1 MRSVIIPTTPHL
13 AMSTGQPY
21 HLMLS
26 HNLVDP
32 AHREFYRQ
40 ERQRGTYLILD
51 NSAHE
56 TKAGERI
63 ERLLV
68 QASQVGASEVVLPDT
83 LFDADATIEGCRRSL
98 ETVETMIRVSREI
111 DLRPSLPKFMIVPQG
126 KTPEDLQRCLTEMV
140 AMARLWSDDVEVYN
154 NFTIGIS
161 KDYNDLWWPCDNFL
175 LGFLRDHV
183 MPRAQWLNAEVHL
196 LGWPKPL
203 TILEEISCRFD
214 HRIRSTDSARP
225 FTFAMYGI
233 DLSKDLNAEYPKRPP
248 DFFNQAVPTEFD
260 DLLRTNIRVYRSL
273 CGETV

>member
-1 MRSVIIPTTPHL
+1 MKSVIIPTTPHL

-32 AHREFYRQ
+32 SHRDFYRR

-56 TKAGERI
+56 MKTGEKI

-98 ETVETMIRVSREI
+98 EAVGTMIQVSRDTDI
-111 DLRPSLPKFMIVPQG
+111 RISLPKFMIVPQG
-126 KTPEDLQRCLTEMV
+126 NTPEELVRCLQEMV
-140 AMARLWSDDVEVYN
+140 GLARLWMDDYDCHN
-154 NFTIGIS
+154 QFTVGIS

-175 LGFLRDHV
+175 LSFLRDHV
-183 MPRAQWLNAEVHL
+183 LPRAMWLNAEVHL

-203 TILEEISCRFD
+203 TILEEITTRFE

-225 FTFAMYGI
+225 FTFAMFGI
-233 DLSKDLNAEYPKRPP
+233 DLSRDLNAEYPKRPP
-248 DFFNQAVPTEFD
+248 DFFNQAVPDEFD
-260 DLLRTNIRVYRSL
+260 DLLRTNIRVYRGL
-273 CGETV
+273 CGETS